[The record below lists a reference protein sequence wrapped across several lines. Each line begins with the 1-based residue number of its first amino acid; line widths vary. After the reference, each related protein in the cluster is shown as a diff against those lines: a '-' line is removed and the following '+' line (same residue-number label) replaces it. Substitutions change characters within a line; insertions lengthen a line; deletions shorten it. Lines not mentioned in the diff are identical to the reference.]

1 MDFDKYCE
9 ACCETNRRLREC
21 GDLLR
26 KGHRSE
32 AIQLAKIEPDLLEMV
47 ELLGPQREAWLHLRR
62 ISLESSAPPP
72 ELDLVIAAELN
83 QAMLEELEEKG

>member
-1 MDFDKYCE
+1 MDFDKYWE

-32 AIQLAKIEPDLLEMV
+32 AIQLAKIEPDLLDMV
-47 ELLGPQREAWLHLRR
+47 QLLEFPEREAWLKHL
-62 ISLESSAPPP
+62 SPEPPP
-72 ELDLVIAAELN
+72 ELELVIAAELN

>member
-1 MDFDKYCE
+1 MDFDKYYE
-9 ACCETNRRLREC
+9 ACSETNRRLREC

-32 AIQLAKIEPDLLEMV
+32 AIQLAKIEPDLLDMV
-47 ELLGPQREAWLHLRR
+47 ELLDPQREAWLKHL
-62 ISLESSAPPP
+62 SLEPPP

>member
-1 MDFDKYCE
+1 MDFDKYYE
-9 ACCETNRRLREC
+9 ACSETNRRLREC

-32 AIQLAKIEPDLLEMV
+32 AIQLAKIEPDLLDMV
-47 ELLGPQREAWLHLRR
+47 QLLEFPEREAWLKHL
-62 ISLESSAPPP
+62 SLAPPP